1 MYVGGWKQF
10 NFSACKSNLFRQ
22 FHTRRFVAKKKKII
36 VTFSFCLKYLSKL
49 RVFNIIQEIIV
60 HILCNF
66 IGVLFSS
73 FTVRDLCLIIL
84 RVLDEDYKLH
94 TSSFDMYLNQQDE
107 QNSCD

>member
-1 MYVGGWKQF
+1 MWVDGNSLTSLLVSLTCF
-10 NFSACKSNLFRQ
+10 VNFIRDASLQ
-22 FHTRRFVAKKKKII
+22 KKKEII

-66 IGVLFSS
+66 IGVLFTS